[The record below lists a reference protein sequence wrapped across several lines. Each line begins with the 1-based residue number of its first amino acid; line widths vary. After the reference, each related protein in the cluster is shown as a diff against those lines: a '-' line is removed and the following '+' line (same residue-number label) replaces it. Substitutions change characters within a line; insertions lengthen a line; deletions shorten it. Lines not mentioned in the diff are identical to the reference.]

1 MHHIRKTILG
11 AALACSFA
19 ATAAFAHAFIDH
31 AVPGVGATVS
41 GSPSE
46 LTLTFTQS
54 LAPAF
59 ASVQITT
66 AGGAPVPAG
75 KATADPSDPATLHVR
90 LDTLVWVYRI
100 ALFAGPVIA
109 GVLAARI
116 AAEMRARVPA
126 GGEPPP
132 DAVLLVR
139 NARGGYEEEGP
150 QAG

>member
-1 MHHIRKTILG
+1 MLPTVTFLFLLLWPFIEARLTGDRAPHDVLQRTTAVPLRVGVG
-11 AALACSFA
+11 AALIFDGLLLTIA
-19 ATAAFAHAFIDH
+19 AGDDQTA
-31 AVPGVGATVS
+31 
-41 GSPSE
+41 
-46 LTLTFTQS
+46 
-54 LAPAF
+54 
-59 ASVQITT
+59 
-66 AGGAPVPAG
+66 
-75 KATADPSDPATLHVR
+75 ATLHVR